1 MNMVNTLSIIDDISS
16 EFNNTIPTQDLM
28 LSLLVAIASAIII
41 NFIYKK
47 TYLGVSYNK
56 SFSLSTILLTLVTSI
71 VIRTINSNLSLS
83 LGMVGALSI
92 VRFRTSVKDP
102 VDTIFMFWGITAGIM
117 SGAGL
122 YLVTILSTLLIG
134 LLYFISFTIQSKQDN
149 KKLLVIVTDTEKSQ
163 EIINI
168 LKNKKCILKTETYK
182 NNIAELS
189 FECKNRSQVED
200 IINMRES
207 QEIKSINIID
217 IQ

>member
-149 KKLLVIVTDTEKSQ
+149 KKLLVIVTDTAKSQ

-189 FECKNRSQVED
+189 FECKNRSQVEE

>member
-1 MNMVNTLSIIDDISS
+1 MINTLSIIDDISS

-28 LSLLVAIASAIII
+28 LSLLVAIVSAIII
-41 NFIYKK
+41 NLIYKK

-56 SFSLSTILLTLVTSI
+56 SFSLSTILLTLVTTI

-122 YLVTILSTLLIG
+122 YLVTVLSTLLIG
-134 LLYFISFTIQSKQDN
+134 LIYFISFSIQSKQDN
-149 KKLLVIVTDTEKSQ
+149 KKLLVIVTDTSKSE
-163 EIINI
+163 EIIYRREGMKED
-168 LKNKKCILKTETYK
+168 LP
-182 NNIAELS
+182 LS
-189 FECKNRSQVED
+189 LSSSGVK
-200 IINMRES
+200 MKES

-217 IQ
+217 LQ

>member
-149 KKLLVIVTDTEKSQ
+149 KKLLVIVTDTAKSQ

>member
-1 MNMVNTLSIIDDISS
+1 MINTLSIIDDISS

-28 LSLLVAIASAIII
+28 LSLLVAIVSAIII
-41 NFIYKK
+41 NLIYKK

-56 SFSLSTILLTLVTSI
+56 SFSLSTILLTLVTTI

-122 YLVTILSTLLIG
+122 YLVTVLSTLLIG
-134 LLYFISFTIQSKQDN
+134 LIYFISFSIQSKQDN
-149 KKLLVIVTDTEKSQ
+149 KKLLVIVTDTSKSE
-163 EIINI
+163 EIINN
-168 LKNKKCILKTETYK
+168 LKNKKCILKSETYK
-182 NNIAELS
+182 NGIAELS
-189 FECKNRSQVED
+189 FECKNRNQVED
-200 IINMRES
+200 VINMKES

-217 IQ
+217 LQ